1 MQTAQAFQQ
10 MVGALSWPIDNVS
23 NVAGWRAS
31 VERVLGLSDAL
42 GRARERRSS
51 ESGRIVR
58 IEPGQEPA
66 LVFDQVAIADR
77 DGAPMTKPF
86 SARFVSGQRIVIAGG
101 SDTAFKF
108 LKAAAGLWPWG
119 SGRVILPGTGPL
131 FFVPRRPYLP
141 PGSLGA
147 AVSYPAPPQQFG
159 VASLYAALTRV
170 GLAYLVSELDKSR
183 HWDEVLSDEEQQ
195 RLGFARLLLFHP
207 RWIVIQEAF
216 DILTSEARKA
226 MFELLAA
233 EFSESAI
240 VVIGQAPDLEAFAT
254 HRLDLDAGTFSA
266 LAAVPAARTG

>member
-1 MQTAQAFQQ
+1 
-10 MVGALSWPIDNVS
+10 
-23 NVAGWRAS
+23 
-31 VERVLGLSDAL
+31 
-42 GRARERRSS
+42 
-51 ESGRIVR
+51 
-58 IEPGQEPA
+58 
-66 LVFDQVAIADR
+66 
-77 DGAPMTKPF
+77 
-86 SARFVSGQRIVIAGG
+86 
-101 SDTAFKF
+101 
-108 LKAAAGLWPWG
+108 
-119 SGRVILPGTGPL
+119 VILPGTGPL

-159 VASLYAALTRV
+159 IASLYAALTRV